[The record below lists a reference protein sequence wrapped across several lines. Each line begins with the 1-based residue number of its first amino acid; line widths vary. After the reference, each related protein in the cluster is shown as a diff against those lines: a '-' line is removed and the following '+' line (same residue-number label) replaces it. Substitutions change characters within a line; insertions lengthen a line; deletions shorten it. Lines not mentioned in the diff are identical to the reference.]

1 MKIHCKFGGEL
12 VGSSFQKWLGG
23 KRKYFSKM
31 GWEKEVFS
39 GKVLLVVPCLMIA
52 LHRWGED
59 DETWVS
65 TRNIK
70 DGEEFSFDY
79 RQFGQSSDCAW
90 LEPFL
95 AKLQTR

>member
-1 MKIHCKFGGEL
+1 M
-12 VGSSFQKWLGG
+12 S
-23 KRKYFSKM
+23 
-31 GWEKEVFS
+31 
-39 GKVLLVVPCLMIA
+39 VV
-52 LHRWGED
+52 HRWGED

-70 DGEEFSFDY
+70 DGEELSFDY

-95 AKLQTR
+95 AKLQPR